1 MGRNSRRIDC
11 EYTNDAIMTNDGLII
26 GLRTICESQNSF
38 SGFIDSLRIHRCS
51 RTALIEDTCVIKHF
65 AHYQRESNP
74 WKTYLNLPA

>member
-51 RTALIEDTCVIKHF
+51 RTALIEDTCVIKLSISPITSEN
-65 AHYQRESNP
+65 QTRGKP
-74 WKTYLNLPA
+74 I